1 MIRAILISVGF
12 GLLGLALVLWWLG
25 EDLSSAWRVPAWAY
39 AIGLALAALNYVAG
53 ALRIMLLARTAG
65 SQLRFVVALRA
76 YAVGLFSGA
85 VTPGSAGQAP
95 AMVLSL
101 VSDGFGAARAWRMA
115 VRVWVLDLIFLA
127 WSVPL
132 SVLLLGQSS
141 RFMARFHPELL
152 AAALFIGSTS
162 IVLILIFRLHWLTA
176 AAAYVLK
183 LPGLRRWRSK
193 SIEFMARVDKAG
205 RTLWSAPL
213 QVQVRLHL
221 YSMVIYLSTYL
232 TFWVVVES
240 LRPGAKLLLTMAGAQ
255 VPMVLASFFPTPGGS
270 GLLEV
275 LTASLMRSGHAAA
288 AILAWRLLTFYLRM
302 LVGPVLG
309 WQVLTSARGALR
321 PHASEAA
328 DDKANGGD
336 STSSNDG
343 E

>member
-12 GLLGLALVLWWLG
+12 GLVGLALVLWWLG
-25 EDLSSAWRVPAWAY
+25 EDLGSAWRVPAWAY
-39 AIGLALAALNYVAG
+39 AIGLALAALNYLAG
-53 ALRIMLLARTAG
+53 ALRLMLLARLGTAP
-65 SQLRFVVALRA
+65 LRFMVGLRG

-101 VSDGFGAARAWRMA
+101 VSDGVNAAEAWRMA
-115 VRVWVLDLIFLA
+115 VRVWVLDLVFLA

-132 SVLLLGQSS
+132 SVLLLGRSS
-141 RFMARFHPELL
+141 RFMASFHPELL
-152 AAALFIGSTS
+152 AAGLFVASTTM
-162 IVLILIFRLHWLTA
+162 VLVLIFRLNWLTGT
-176 AAAYVLK
+176 AAYLLK
-183 LPGLRRWRSK
+183 LPGLRRWRS
-193 SIEFMARVDKAG
+193 SSVEFMARLDKAG
-205 RTLWSAPL
+205 RTLWSAPAP
-213 QVQVRLHL
+213 VQVRLHL
-221 YSMVIYLSTYL
+221 YSLVIYLSTYL

-240 LRPGAKLLLTMAGAQ
+240 LRPGSPLLVTMAGAQ

-309 WQVLTSARGALR
+309 WQVLKGARGALR
-321 PHASEAA
+321 PHRASPQPATGA
-328 DDKANGGD
+328 DDDK
-336 STSSNDG
+336 
-343 E
+343 

>member
-1 MIRAILISVGF
+1 MIRAILISVGS
-12 GLLGLALVLWWLG
+12 GLIGLALVLWWLG
-25 EDLSSAWRVPAWAY
+25 EDLSSAWKVPPWAY
-39 AIGLALAALNYVAG
+39 AIGLALAALNYLGG
-53 ALRIMLLARTAG
+53 ALRIMLLARMEGAPLG
-65 SQLRFVVALRA
+65 FVVALRA

-85 VTPGSAGQAP
+85 ITPGSAGQAP

-101 VSDGFGAARAWRMA
+101 VSDGTSAAQSWRMA
-115 VRVWVLDLIFLA
+115 VRVWVLDLTFLA

-132 SVLLLGQSS
+132 SVLLLGRSS
-141 RFMARFHPELL
+141 TFMARFHPELL
-152 AAALFIGSTS
+152 AAGLFIGSTATVL
-162 IVLILIFRLHWLTA
+162 VLIFKLDWLIA

-183 LPGLRRWRSK
+183 LPFLRRWRS
-193 SIEFMARVDKAG
+193 SSVEFMSRVDRAG

-213 QVQVRLHL
+213 RVQLRLHL

-240 LRPGAKLLLTMAGAQ
+240 LRPGSKLLVTMAGAQ

-275 LTASLMRSGHAAA
+275 LTASLMQSGHAAA

-302 LVGPVLG
+302 LLGPVLG
-309 WQVLTSARGALR
+309 WQVLKGARGALR
-321 PHASEAA
+321 PHAVSSA
-328 DDKANGGD
+328 DD
-336 STSSNDG
+336 